1 MANIKVGLTRESGTI
16 DVYNKQWINSIE
28 STSQSTTDP
37 ATIEYGVLANSGSI
51 NLRDLDGKIRNDLES
66 GDLPISNVETTISIN
81 DTQIQA
87 HLTNDSNYT
96 ESDKTLS
103 LSLTNK
109 LSLFDSMSYN
119 GFPLSET
126 PMTAYELLSDIFS
139 KLGVDMANDVTFTP
153 DALNALTAITIPYPY
168 IKPCSGREAL
178 NKICEIAQLSMFQS
192 GNGKIRVVLT
202 TQKYSTSTI
211 YPYRVPSHY
220 KITELNRAIVLKN
233 KYDAIDMKATK
244 VVDEIDFGKLYL
256 TTEITPTDYLE
267 NSNNQSVSKKEV
279 GDVSLNGSG
288 EIVYGKIYMESYYM
302 NVDITI
308 PKKKND
314 SLSSL
319 LSLLLG
325 KNENGQPNIRY
336 NVTYQKNKG
345 VFVPKEDKESTSIDD
360 FQIEEQT
367 SSEIITG
374 DIPTKYSYQY
384 VVVDRFGQ
392 SVTIT
397 IEHSFNNLST
407 NGKINVA
414 TEDENNYYVSLLLLV
429 GGRYAGIEGFSNEIT
444 GAFYNETGQYEQ
456 LIPQKVEI
464 SFYGNIREVTFQDV
478 DASTSNIST
487 AKNPVSLRHNE
498 LMQLGATWGDTSLV
512 DKIKNNVLT
521 DYENGIPTATIDL
534 FCGSLSNGNPSQ
546 IIDWSSGEILSVGD
560 KIKFADD
567 KEGLMWD
574 ITGRTFTYNAS
585 PKIRLELKKLPMWNS
600 VWNGQQTV
608 KFPGKAGI
616 IKSLD
621 GFYYGSETTYIYLG
635 DRIKSS
641 NSPIR
646 ISGNGMYRINAS
658 GEGTP
663 YTIENLELVGV
674 STIVKD
680 NDTEGELFG
689 NISVSYNGLLRR
701 IELTATGRSPSR
713 NATLTPTITFNLTK
727 IEQYY

>member
-1 MANIKVGLTRESGTI
+1 MANIKIGLTRESGII

-139 KLGVDMANDVTFTP
+139 KLGVDMANDVTFTT
-153 DALNALTAITIPYPY
+153 DALNALIAITIPYPY

-192 GNGKIRVVLT
+192 GNGKIRVIST
-202 TQKYSTSTI
+202 TQKNSTSSV
-211 YPYRVPSHY
+211 YPYNVPSHY
-220 KITELNRAIVLKN
+220 KITELNKAIVLKN

-244 VVDEIDFGKLYL
+244 VVDEIDFGTLYQ
-256 TTEITPTDYLE
+256 TISVPTAGYE
-267 NSNNQSVSKKEV
+267 TNSNNQNVQKTQDSPVIGGMYYEH
-279 GDVSLNGSG
+279 
-288 EIVYGKIYMESYYM
+288 YGKIYIRSYYI
-302 NVDITI
+302 NVNITI
-308 PKKKND
+308 PKKKNENKTIA
-314 SLSSL
+314 LSL
-319 LSLLLG
+319 LSG
-325 KNENGQPNIRY
+325 QNAKNEPNIQYSVSYR
-336 NVTYQKNKG
+336 KNSG
-345 VFVPKEDKESTSIDD
+345 IASMPSNIASSSINDIT
-360 FQIEEQT
+360 FTQT
-367 SSEIITG
+367 NGINENG
-374 DIPTKYSYQY
+374 DIPTTYTFEYLDSTGETSEQ
-384 VVVDRFGQ
+384 VSISQ
-392 SVTIT
+392 S
-397 IEHSFNNLST
+397 FANLSN
-407 NGKINVA
+407 NGRVNA
-414 TEDENNYYVSLLLLV
+414 FTQDDNNYYVSLLLLV
-429 GGRYAGIEGFSNEIT
+429 GGKYVGLKGTRYVQDGSTISENGE
-444 GAFYNETGQYEQ
+444 YEE
-456 LIPQKVEI
+456 LIPLKVEV
-464 SFYGNIREVTFQDV
+464 SFYGNVREISFEDV

-534 FCGSLSNGNPSQ
+534 FCGSLSNGELSQ
-546 IIDWSSGEILSVGD
+546 AIDWASGEILSVGD

-567 KEGLMWD
+567 KEELVWD

-585 PKIRLELKKLPMWNS
+585 PKIRLELKKLSVWNS
-600 VWNGQQTV
+600 VWSGQLLV
-608 KFPGKAGI
+608 NFPKRAGT
-616 IKSLD
+616 IKSAD
-621 GFYYGSETTYIYLG
+621 GYYYGSETTYISLSDYL
-635 DRIKSS
+635 KNP

-646 ISGNGMYRINAS
+646 ISGSGLYRS
-658 GEGTP
+658 TGLGEGTA
-663 YTIENLELVGV
+663 YTIENLELSNF

-689 NISVSYNGLLRR
+689 YITAKYNAETQQ
-701 IELTATGRSPSR
+701 IEFTATGRSTTSGGL
-713 NATLTPTITFNLTK
+713 LTTTITFNLTK

>member
-220 KITELNRAIVLKN
+220 KITELNKAIVLKN
-233 KYDAIDMKATK
+233 KYDAIDMKATN
-244 VVDEIDFGKLYL
+244 VVDEIDFNKLYL
-256 TTEITPTDYLE
+256 TTEITPTDYLT

-302 NVDITI
+302 PVNITI

-314 SLSSL
+314 NLSSL
-319 LSLLLG
+319 ISLLLG

-360 FQIEEQT
+360 FQIEQS

-374 DIPTKYSYQY
+374 DIPTNYSYQY
-384 VVVDRFGQ
+384 VVVDKFGQ
-392 SVTIT
+392 SVSIT

-464 SFYGNIREVTFQDV
+464 SFYGNIREITFQDV
-478 DASTSNIST
+478 DASTPNIST
-487 AKNPVSLRHNE
+487 SKNLVSLRHNE
-498 LMQLGATWGDTSLV
+498 LMQLGATWGGTLLV
-512 DKIKNNVLT
+512 DKIKSNVLT

-534 FCGSLSNGNPSQ
+534 FCGSLSNGKPSQ
-546 IIDWSSGEILSVGD
+546 KIDWASGEILSVGN

-567 KEGLMWD
+567 KDELVWD

-585 PKIRLELKKLPMWNS
+585 PKIRLELKKTPMWHI
-600 VWNGQQTV
+600 VWSGQQAV
-608 KFPGKAGI
+608 NFPKKAGV
-616 IKSLD
+616 IKKGSY
-621 GFYYGSETTYIYLG
+621 YYGSETTYIYLG
-635 DRIKSS
+635 NRNPDSH
-641 NSPIR
+641 IR
-646 ISGNGMYRINAS
+646 ISGNGMCRINSS
-658 GEGTP
+658 GEGTA
-663 YTIENLELVGV
+663 YTIENLEVSSV
-674 STIVKD
+674 STTVKD
-680 NDTEGELFG
+680 NDTESLYG
-689 NISVSYNGLLRR
+689 NISVSYNGLVRR
-701 IELTATGRSPSR
+701 IELTATGRTGFIGG
-713 NATLTPTITFNLTK
+713 ALTPTITFNLTK